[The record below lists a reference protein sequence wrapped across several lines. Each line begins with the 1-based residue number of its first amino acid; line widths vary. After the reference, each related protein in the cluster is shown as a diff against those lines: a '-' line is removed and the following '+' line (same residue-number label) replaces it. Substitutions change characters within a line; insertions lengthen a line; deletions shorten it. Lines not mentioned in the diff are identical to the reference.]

1 VVHEDLVLMPEV
13 DARRLL
19 SGRALSFR
27 LLAPVS
33 PSLGVGR
40 LRVLRVRPLEASFD
54 TRSFETRTAC
64 APQDDKENNDRGVLE
79 LVCGY
84 ESYERIDA

>member
-1 VVHEDLVLMPEV
+1 MVHEDLVLMPEV
-13 DARRLL
+13 DARRVL

-40 LRVLRVRPLEASFD
+40 LRVLRVKPHA
-54 TRSFETRTAC
+54 
-64 APQDDKENNDRGVLE
+64 DDARIE

>member
-1 VVHEDLVLMPEV
+1 MVHEDLVMMPEV
-13 DARRLL
+13 DARRVL
-19 SGRALSFR
+19 SGRALSFV

-40 LRVLRVRPLEASFD
+40 LRVLRVKPSASDEDAGF
-54 TRSFETRTAC
+54 
-64 APQDDKENNDRGVLE
+64 E

>member
-1 VVHEDLVLMPEV
+1 MAHEDLVLMPEV
-13 DARRLL
+13 DARRVL

-33 PSLGVGR
+33 PSAGVGR
-40 LRVLRVRPLEASFD
+40 LRVLRVKPVGER
-54 TRSFETRTAC
+54 FE
-64 APQDDKENNDRGVLE
+64 LI
-79 LVCGY
+79 CGY

>member
-1 VVHEDLVLMPEV
+1 VLHEDLVLMPEV
-13 DARRLL
+13 DARRAL

-40 LRVLRVRPLEASFD
+40 LRVLRVKPLDDSD
-54 TRSFETRTAC
+54 TI
-64 APQDDKENNDRGVLE
+64 E
-79 LVCGY
+79 LICGY
-84 ESYERIDA
+84 ESYERLDA